1 MKKLTPYLAAFTL
14 ALFISSCAD
23 EPTTPADERDK
34 FVGSF
39 TCQETSTQN
48 GGSTFTVHVNKS
60 SSVTTEME
68 IENFYNLG
76 FQNKAIAGVSG
87 SAFTISSQLYS
98 GNTINGSGTSTG
110 STTFNMSYYVNDGST
125 IDTCTATCTKQ

>member
-1 MKKLTPYLAAFTL
+1 MKKLTPYLAAFV
-14 ALFISSCAD
+14 ISAFLYSCAD

-48 GGSTFTVHVNKS
+48 GASTFTIHVNKS
-60 SSVTTEME
+60 STVDTEVE

-87 SAFTISSQLYS
+87 SSFTIASQLYS

-110 STTFNMSYYVNDGST
+110 STTFSMTYYVNDGSA
-125 IDTCTATCTKQ
+125 IDTCSATCTKQ